1 MQTTA
6 CIIAPAMERL
16 RIGLLGSGRG
26 SNAAAILRAARDGTL
41 PVEPVLVLSDNP
53 DAGILDLARAEG
65 VEHGVIREH
74 RFRTRLSEEVE
85 KDVASRLL
93 SAGCELVVLAGY
105 MRLLKAPLLSAFP
118 QRIINIHPSLLPK
131 FPGLE
136 AWRQALD
143 AGEAETGCT
152 VHYVD
157 GGMDTGTVIRQS
169 RVPVLPG
176 DTAATLHA
184 RIQAAEHQLYPA
196 VLRDFAEGRLP

>member
-1 MQTTA
+1 MGSMA

-16 RIGLLGSGRG
+16 RIGLLGSGKG
-26 SNAAAILRAARDGTL
+26 SNAAAILRAVRDEGL

-53 DAGILDLARAEG
+53 DAGILDLARTEG
-65 VEHGVIREH
+65 VEQGVIREH

-85 KDVASRLL
+85 EEVASRLL

-105 MRLLKAPLLSAFP
+105 MRMVKAPLLSAFP
-118 QRIINIHPSLLPK
+118 QCIINIHPSLLPK

-136 AWRQALD
+136 AWRQALE
-143 AGEAETGCT
+143 AGETETGCT

-157 GGMDTGTVIRQS
+157 AGMDTGPVIRQM

-184 RIQAAEHQLYPA
+184 RIQEAEHRLYPA